1 MCLLEMIEAHFY
13 PCLDVSNPSKIHVV
27 WFKISQRYGYWSKP
41 WHLVNPKIAG
51 KWMFIPLELI
61 IIGFD
66 PPPYKH
72 TLNSCWPKL
81 STRLSWLLVA
91 ESTMDRFFFRGAAV
105 KSELLNGKQLLEA
118 VEADG
123 ETWVTPN
130 HPSQTIS
137 VVKPMALGCIRDE
150 PL

>member
-1 MCLLEMIEAHFY
+1 
-13 PCLDVSNPSKIHVV
+13 
-27 WFKISQRYGYWSKP
+27 
-41 WHLVNPKIAG
+41 
-51 KWMFIPLELI
+51 
-61 IIGFD
+61 
-66 PPPYKH
+66 
-72 TLNSCWPKL
+72 
-81 STRLSWLLVA
+81 
-91 ESTMDRFFFRGAAV
+91 MDRFFFRGAAV